1 MCIKE
6 EYSRRDFLKIAIAAS
21 GGSSF
26 APASTM
32 ANVIAESPS
41 KNSEQPLLPKRPFG
55 KTGVNV
61 STLALGGYFDAL
73 NNQPLLKE
81 AIRLGVTYWETVSSL
96 NAGIEGYGHYFKNN
110 PDDRKKVFLSAKTD
124 SKRPKIMEQIL
135 NDTLQILH
143 TSYVDFFM
151 IHAVDNIDCLNS
163 EIKSWVEQVKA
174 KNKVRFFGF
183 STHTNMEECMIQASK
198 LSWID
203 GIMTSYNYRLM
214 HTDQMKRAIEACA
227 KAGAALTAFKSQAVV
242 LNPSGTIGVESETAL
257 KLTDPFVKRGFTLQ
271 QAKLKAI
278 WENPYVASICSLMPN
293 MTILLSNVAAA
304 LDRKEL
310 SLN

>member
-1 MCIKE
+1 MSIKE
-6 EYSRRDFLKIAIAAS
+6 EYSRRDFLRIASAAS
-21 GGSSF
+21 IGSIF

-32 ANVIAESPS
+32 ADVVAESPS
-41 KNSEQPLLPKRPFG
+41 KNLEQPLLPKRPFG

-61 STLALGGYFDAL
+61 SMLALGGSFDAL

-81 AIRLGVTYWETVSSL
+81 AIRLGVTYWEK
-96 NAGIEGYGHYFKNN
+96 AGRDYGYGYYFKSN
-110 PDDRKKVFLSAKTD
+110 PDDRKNVFLSAKTD
-124 SKRPKIMEQIL
+124 RKNPKLIEQDLDDI
-135 NDTLQILH
+135 LQILH
-143 TSYVDFFM
+143 TSYIDFFM

-163 EIKSWVEQVKA
+163 EIKSWVEQAKA

-214 HTDQMKRAIEACA
+214 HTEQMKRAIEACA
-227 KAGAALTAFKSQAVV
+227 KAGIALTAFKSQAVV
-242 LNPSGTIGVESETAL
+242 LNPAGTIGIESETAL
-257 KLTDPFVKRGFTLQ
+257 KLTDPFLKKGFTLQ

-278 WENPYVASICSLMPN
+278 WENPYIASICSLMPN